1 MIPLPDN
8 ENNFYNEQKECHIC
22 KREFCYDKSEKNR
35 FKLQQKI
42 RNHCHYTGKF
52 RGATHSIC
60 NLRYK
65 VHQEIPVKTHNGS
78 KYDYHFMI
86 RELSEEFKVK
96 FECLG
101 ENTEKYVTFPYQ
113 LKKKIMMVKQL
124 HTK

>member
-1 MIPLPDN
+1 
-8 ENNFYNEQKECHIC
+8 
-22 KREFCYDKSEKNR
+22 
-35 FKLQQKI
+35 
-42 RNHCHYTGKF
+42 
-52 RGATHSIC
+52 
-60 NLRYK
+60 
-65 VHQEIPVKTHNGS
+65 
-78 KYDYHFMI
+78 MI